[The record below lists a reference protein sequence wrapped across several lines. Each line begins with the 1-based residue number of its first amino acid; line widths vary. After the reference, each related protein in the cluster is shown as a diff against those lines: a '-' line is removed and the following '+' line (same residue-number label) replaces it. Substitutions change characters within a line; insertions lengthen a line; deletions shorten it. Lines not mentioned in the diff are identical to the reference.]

1 MSPAVPGEAIDPA
14 DDAYWPVV
22 AARAAVTKT
31 DADTVVL
38 DIGEFLSI
46 TGYFVVTSAGN
57 PRLIRAVVE
66 EVERAVAAA
75 GGPRPLRI
83 EGLDSLAWVLM
94 DYGDFV
100 VHVFDTE
107 ARALYDLE
115 RLWRDAPRVEWTP
128 DTPSSPS
135 VPAD

>member
-1 MSPAVPGEAIDPA
+1 MTPGAPDAVIGPHH
-14 DDAYWPVV
+14 DAWWPVV
-22 AARAAVTKT
+22 AARSAVTKT

-38 DIGEFLSI
+38 DVGQLLSI

-57 PRLIRAVVE
+57 PRQVRAVVD
-66 EVERAVAAA
+66 EVERAVADA

-83 EGLDSLAWVLM
+83 EGLDSLVWVLM

-107 ARALYDLE
+107 ARVLYDLE

-128 DTPSSPS
+128 APPA